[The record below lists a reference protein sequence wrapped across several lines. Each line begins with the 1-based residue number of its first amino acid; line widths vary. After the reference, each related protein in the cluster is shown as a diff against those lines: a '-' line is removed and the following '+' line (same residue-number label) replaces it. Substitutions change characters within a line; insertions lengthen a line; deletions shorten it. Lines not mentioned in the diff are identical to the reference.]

1 MAKRDDH
8 DRDREDVE
16 DAEEAA
22 EAEEAEEAEADEAE
36 AEEAA
41 KAEDVE
47 KADSEA
53 GDAEPPE
60 DEEAQAPEKPKPKPK
75 ITGLTL
81 TLCILNVAAVIG
93 FVVMLVLDYGKHQ
106 VYTYA
111 AFQYEFQFAGLGT
124 KEDPAGVT
132 AGVET
137 LPRQKLT
144 PEALKA
150 AYSSR
155 GGASVS
161 EPFAPVEDGLRYHL
175 YGESEQLKELLKDL
189 GNPVGN
195 IEEEMARIKGGLF
208 NQIES
213 VAKELSQSMEKAADA
228 AKKARIA
235 MLLYPL
241 CFNPMQVEK
250 LETKIKKAKGNEV
263 TALLEDAVQRRI
275 LADILLPVEMFR
287 PGESEVNKLAILEK
301 AADKDEVP
309 LNTLVELMR
318 SRLDEAAAAKY
329 DAKVHYGKDWEGVAR
344 WTPEKRQN
352 AAFLLVSLAYA
363 HKHLPGKKDDEQL
376 LDPKG
381 RERAQRISGLFD
393 FTQACVN
400 YNDAVQKLE
409 QRVIDAIA
417 LDRDGFFVQAGARS
431 DSFADRHAAAIQQI
445 RLVQLQIRQAEERV
459 KDLQGQIDR
468 AKKLVEDRTAQKA
481 ETEERINQERKI
493 TAKRAEE
500 LRVLQQQLYRALAQL
515 ADAADI
521 NARLEAD
528 IRKLSGVKGR
538 EP

>member
-1 MAKRDDH
+1 MAKHDD

-22 EAEEAEEAEADEAE
+22 DAEEADEAE

-41 KAEDVE
+41 KAEDAE
-47 KADSEA
+47 KAHSEA
-53 GDAEPPE
+53 DDAEPP
-60 DEEAQAPEKPKPKPK
+60 DAEEAQAPEKPTPKPK

-81 TLCILNVAAVIG
+81 TLCILNVAAVFG
-93 FVVMLVLDYGKHQ
+93 FVFLLILDYSKRQ
-106 VYTYA
+106 AYTYA
-111 AFQYEFQFAGLGT
+111 AYQNEFYAIGVGL
-124 KEDPAGVT
+124 KEDRDGVT

-137 LPRQKLT
+137 FPRQKLT
-144 PEALKA
+144 PETLKD
-150 AYSSR
+150 AYTKR

-161 EPFAPVEDGLRYHL
+161 EPFAPVEDGLRYHV
-175 YGESEQLKELLKDL
+175 YGESEQIKELVKDL
-189 GNPVGN
+189 GTAGS

-208 NQIES
+208 NQIET
-213 VAKELSQSMEKAADA
+213 VAQDLTKIMEKADDA
-228 AKKARIA
+228 AKKAQVA

-250 LETKIKKAKGNEV
+250 LEAKIKNAKGNMV
-263 TALLEDAVQRRI
+263 TALLEDAIQRRI
-275 LADILLPVEMFR
+275 LTDILLPVEMYR
-287 PGESEVNKLAILEK
+287 PGESEPNKLAILEK
-301 AADKDEVP
+301 AADKDEVS
-309 LNTLVELMR
+309 LDTLRDLMK

-329 DAKVHYGKDWEGVAR
+329 DPKVHYGKDWEGVAR

-363 HKHLPGKKDDEQL
+363 NKHLPGKKDDEQL

-381 RERAQRISGLFD
+381 LERAQRISGLFD

-400 YNDAVQKLE
+400 YNEAVQKLE

-417 LDRDGFFVQAGARS
+417 LDREGFFVQAGARS

-445 RLVQLQIRQAEERV
+445 RLVQLQIRQAQERV

-468 AKKLVEDRTAQKA
+468 AKKLVEDRTAQKT
-481 ETEERINQERKI
+481 ETEDRINQERKI

-500 LRVLQQQLYRALAQL
+500 LRVLQQQLYRALAEL

-528 IRKLSGVKGR
+528 IRRLSGVKGS

>member
-1 MAKRDDH
+1 MAKRDD
-8 DRDREDVE
+8 DRDREHVE

-22 EAEEAEEAEADEAE
+22 HAEEAEAED
-36 AEEAA
+36 AA
-41 KAEDVE
+41 KAEDAE

-60 DEEAQAPEKPKPKPK
+60 GEEAQAPEKPTPKPK

-81 TLCILNVAAVIG
+81 TLCILNVAAVFG
-93 FVVMLVLDYGKHQ
+93 FVFLVILDYGKRQ
-106 VYTYA
+106 AYTYA
-111 AFQYEFQFAGLGT
+111 AYQNEFHLRGVGLN
-124 KEDPAGVT
+124 EERDGVT

-137 LPRQKLT
+137 LPRQRLT

-150 AYSSR
+150 AFSSR

-175 YGESEQLKELLKDL
+175 YGESEQLKELVKDL
-189 GNPVGN
+189 GTAGN
-195 IEEEMARIKGGLF
+195 IEDEMARIKGGLF
-208 NQIES
+208 NQIEA
-213 VAKELSQSMEKAADA
+213 VAKELSQSMEKADEA
-228 AKKARIA
+228 AKKAQIA

-250 LETKIKKAKGNEV
+250 LEAKIKNAKGNMMV
-263 TALLEDAVQRRI
+263 TAMLEDAVQRRI
-275 LADILLPVEMFR
+275 LADILLPVEMYR
-287 PGESEVNKLAILEK
+287 PGDPKETAILEK

-309 LNTLVELMR
+309 LDKLQQLMKD
-318 SRLDEAAAAKY
+318 RLDEAAAAKY
-329 DAKVHYGKDWEGVAR
+329 DGKVHYGPEWSQVPR
-344 WTPEKRQN
+344 WTIEKRQN

-363 HKHLPGKKDDEQL
+363 NKHLPGKKDDEQL
-376 LDPKG
+376 LDPKNL
-381 RERAQRISGLFD
+381 ERAQRISGLFD

-400 YNDAVQKLE
+400 YNEAVQKLE

-417 LDRDGFFVQAGARS
+417 LDREGFFVQAGARS
-431 DSFADRHAAAIQQI
+431 DSFADRHAAAVQQI
-445 RLVQLQIRQAEERV
+445 RLVQLQIRQAQERV
-459 KDLQGQIDR
+459 KDLQDQIDR
-468 AKKLVEDRTAQKA
+468 AKKLVEDRTAQKT
-481 ETEERINQERKI
+481 ETEDRINQERKI

-500 LRVLQQQLYRALAQL
+500 LRVLQQQLYRALAEL

-528 IRKLSGVKGR
+528 IRRLSGVKGS